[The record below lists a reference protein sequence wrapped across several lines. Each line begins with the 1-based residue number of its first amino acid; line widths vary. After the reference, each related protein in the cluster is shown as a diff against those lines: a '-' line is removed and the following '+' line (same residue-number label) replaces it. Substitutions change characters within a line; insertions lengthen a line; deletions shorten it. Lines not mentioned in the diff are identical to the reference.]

1 MWVAKEKHSKGT
13 HAMPSAAP
21 VSEGFVSFGGF
32 RIWYR
37 VVGDL
42 AQPEPAK
49 FPLLVLHGGPGG
61 PSDYLEPLEELADA
75 GRPIVFY
82 DQLGCGNSDQ
92 PNDPSMWRVE
102 LFLEELSTV
111 RQELGLDHIHLL
123 GHSWGGMLAMEYA
136 LTKPVGLASL
146 ILASSPASIPQWIA
160 EANRL
165 CRDLPQEVEQTLRHH
180 EEAGTTDEVA
190 YEEAMMVFYRRHL
203 CRLDPWPEPLMRT
216 FAKLEANPEV
226 YNTMWGPSEFH
237 ATGTLKEWD
246 VRDRLGEIQLPT
258 LVTSGRHDEAT
269 PTIAETVHRG
279 IAGSEWVVFE
289 QSSHAAHLEED
300 EEFRRVLNDFMRRVE
315 EQA

>member
-1 MWVAKEKHSKGT
+1 
-13 HAMPSAAP
+13 
-21 VSEGFVSFGGF
+21 
-32 RIWYR
+32 
-37 VVGDL
+37 
-42 AQPEPAK
+42 
-49 FPLLVLHGGPGG
+49 
-61 PSDYLEPLEELADA
+61 
-75 GRPIVFY
+75 
-82 DQLGCGNSDQ
+82 
-92 PNDPSMWRVE
+92 
-102 LFLEELSTV
+102 
-111 RQELGLDHIHLL
+111 
-123 GHSWGGMLAMEYA
+123 
-136 LTKPVGLASL
+136 
-146 ILASSPASIPQWIA
+146 
-160 EANRL
+160 
-165 CRDLPQEVEQTLRHH
+165 
-180 EEAGTTDEVA
+180 
-190 YEEAMMVFYRRHL
+190 
-203 CRLDPWPEPLMRT
+203 LMRT